1 MPKSIY
7 IAGPY
12 SGSCEALRP
21 VPKRIYIESQQPSGG
36 YLIQATQQS
45 KGKLYR
51 VRASYIDD
59 SGAPARP

>member
-21 VPKRIYIESQQPSGG
+21 VPKRIYIESICIKGPAALGGLLSIG
-36 YLIQATQQS
+36 YLIYVAL
-45 KGKLYR
+45 GGL
-51 VRASYIDD
+51 
-59 SGAPARP
+59 P